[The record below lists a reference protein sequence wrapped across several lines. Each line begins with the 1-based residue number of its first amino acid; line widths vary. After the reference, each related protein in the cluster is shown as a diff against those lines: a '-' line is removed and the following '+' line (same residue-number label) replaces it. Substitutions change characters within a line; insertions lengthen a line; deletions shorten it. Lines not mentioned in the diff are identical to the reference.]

1 MNPSRRQALQ
11 AGGLLLFTALAGRT
25 VYVQVVDGPDLAVK
39 AKAERTVSWVNRAP
53 RGDITGRDGTV
64 LASSAISYD
73 IGVNQPLIAQYE
85 RTEMR
90 LNESTGVNEKAV
102 VGYGAAAVAAQ
113 LAPILDVNPL
123 ELGAKLVGE
132 RTYEVIAQEV
142 APDTWRK
149 IKALDIPGVEPDQR
163 TRRTYPAGTVAGN
176 VLGFT
181 REGEHNRE
189 LIGAAGLELTQ
200 NKLLTG
206 VDGKGSEEIGRSG
219 VIIPTGEQEDKPAR
233 PGATVRTTLNPD
245 LQSIAQETIDR
256 TVAAQH
262 ADWGIVMAMEPST
275 GKVVVLADSNS
286 VDPSDPSAT
295 SEENRTARSVQ
306 AVFEPGSVGKVVTFA
321 TALEEGAVKPEDTWT
336 IPYTWSSDSGQTFKD
351 SHEHETQS
359 MTTAGILAE
368 SSNVGTV
375 QIGQKVSDDV
385 RYNYMKRFGWG
396 EATGIEM
403 PAEAEGIIYPPSSWD
418 DRTRYT
424 TMFGQGVAGTTL
436 QSLQVLATVANKG
449 VRVAPRVIDAWI
461 DADGKETPQTRP
473 EGVRVISEAT
483 AKTLTEMLI
492 GVTQE
497 GGTAESASIN
507 GYLVAGKTGTTE
519 ILTDDSTV
527 ASFVGFLPARDPVL
541 AIAVI
546 VNRPEGIFGGT
557 VAAPV
562 FREVALAAMQAF
574 NIAPDPN
581 VVAAQAARDGAG
593 GERDAS
599 Q

>member
-1 MNPSRRQALQ
+1 M
-11 AGGLLLFTALAGRT
+11 FTALAGRT
-25 VYVQVVDGPDLAVK
+25 VYVQAVEGPELAEK
-39 AKAERTVSWVNRAP
+39 AKAERTVTWVNRAP

-64 LASSAISYD
+64 LASSAVSYD
-73 IGVNQPLIAQYE
+73 VGVNQSAIAQYE

-90 LNESTGVNEKAV
+90 LNESTGANEKV
-102 VGYGAAAVAAQ
+102 VVDYGATAVAAQ
-113 LAPILDVNPL
+113 LAPILNVDPL
-123 ELGAKLVGE
+123 ELGAKLVGN
-132 RTYEVIAQEV
+132 RSYEVIAQEV
-142 APDTWRK
+142 SPDTWRK

-181 REGEHNRE
+181 HEGEHNRE

-200 NKLLTG
+200 NKVLTG
-206 VDGKGSEEIGRSG
+206 TDGKGSEEVGRSG
-219 VIIPTGEQEDKPAR
+219 VIIPTGEQEDEPAR
-233 PGATVRTTLNPD
+233 PGSTVRTTLNPD
-245 LQSIAQETIDR
+245 LQSIAQETIDK

-262 ADWGIVMAMEPST
+262 ADWGIVMAMEPAT

-286 VDPSDPSAT
+286 VDPSDPAAT
-295 SEENRTARSVQ
+295 AEENRTARSVQ

-321 TALEEGAVKPEDTWT
+321 TALEEGVVKPEDTWT
-336 IPYTWSSDSGQTFKD
+336 VPYTWTSANGQTFKD
-351 SHEHETQS
+351 SHEHETQT
-359 MTTAGILAE
+359 MTTAGVLAE

-375 QIGQKVSDDV
+375 QIGEKLADDV
-385 RYNYMKRFGWG
+385 RYKYMKR
-396 EATGIEM
+396 
-403 PAEAEGIIYPPSSWD
+403 
-418 DRTRYT
+418 
-424 TMFGQGVAGTTL
+424 
-436 QSLQVLATVANKG
+436 
-449 VRVAPRVIDAWI
+449 
-461 DADGKETPQTRP
+461 KETPQKRP
-473 EGVRVISEAT
+473 EEVRVISEAT

-519 ILTDDSTV
+519 ILSDDSTV

-546 VNRPEGIFGGT
+546 VNRPEGIYGGT

-562 FREVALAAMQAF
+562 FREVALAAMQAL
-574 NIAPDPN
+574 NIAPDPS
-581 VVAAQAARDGAG
+581 VVAAQAARNGAG
-593 GERDAS
+593 GERDAN